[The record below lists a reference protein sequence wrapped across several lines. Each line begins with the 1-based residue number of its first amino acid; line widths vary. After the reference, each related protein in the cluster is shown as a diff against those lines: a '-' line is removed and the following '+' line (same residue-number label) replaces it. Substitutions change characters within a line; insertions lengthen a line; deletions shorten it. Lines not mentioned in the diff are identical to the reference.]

1 MRLTMIVLAVVAL
14 GITPAAAQTYD
25 ALTPEVREF
34 VSVGGPLIALTH
46 VQLIDGTGSAP
57 FQDHTI
63 VIADGRVQT
72 VGPTGGVAI
81 PSGADVHDLTGH
93 TVIPGIVGMHNHTF
107 YRGVRGTPGETTAQ
121 LDVSSPRLYLANGV
135 TTVRTTGSISPYSEL
150 NVKHQI
156 DSGEA
161 PGPRMY
167 VTGPYFDGEGAPVS
181 RYQPASPE
189 DAKRVV
195 RYWVEEGVTWF
206 KAYANIKGENLKA
219 IIDEAH
225 RLGAKVTGHLCSVT
239 FGEAMELEI
248 DNLEHGFLT
257 ASDFE
262 VDKPQDVC
270 PAGFIQRLAD
280 VDVEGPEA
288 QDLIQDLVRSGTPIT
303 STLSAYEFLFVPG
316 GRPIEERVLEMM
328 PPQLSEWYVLAHAAL
343 LERER
348 EFRADPEVGED
359 DPWPFSQVFWNAQA
373 FERSFVDQGGL
384 LVAGH
389 GSVLPGPPRIRRSA
403 QLPTSLCVG
412 VLPVAGRADH
422 VGERRQSPRRPGL
435 VRHDHRG
442 QVGRSRGHRRRPDER
457 SGRHPERQDRLQGRC
472 GIRSGEAVGLGAWD
486 RRPSVGLYPAEAEAR
501 FGDEM

>member
-1 MRLTMIVLAVVAL
+1 MRARVRIGIPERLVLGVGIMVAL
-14 GITPAAAQTYD
+14 WISPAAAQTYD
-25 ALTPEVREF
+25 TLTPQVREF
-34 VSVGGPLIALTH
+34 VSVGAPLIALTH

-57 FQDHTI
+57 AQDQTV
-63 VIADGRVQT
+63 VIRDGRVEA
-72 VGPTGGVAI
+72 VGRSGSVPI

-93 TVIPGIVGMHNHTF
+93 TVIPGLVGLHNHTF

-121 LDVSSPRLYLANGV
+121 LDVSSPRLYLASGV
-135 TTVRTTGSISPYSEL
+135 TTIRTTGSISPYSEL

-225 RLGAKVTGHLCSVT
+225 RLGAKVTGHLCSVS

-270 PAGFIQRLAD
+270 PPGFIRRLAD
-280 VDVEGPEA
+280 VDIEGPQA
-288 QDLIQDLVRSGTPIT
+288 QDLIQDLIRSGTPIT
-303 STLSAYEFLFVPG
+303 STLSAYEFGFVPG
-316 GRPIEERVLEMM
+316 GRPIEDRVLEMM
-328 PPQLSEWYVLAHAAL
+328 PTELAEWYVVAHQAL
-343 LERER
+343 IDRER
-348 EFRADPEVGED
+348 EFRADPGVGED
-359 DPWPFSQVFWNAQA
+359 DPWPFAQVFRNAQA
-373 FERSFVDQGGL
+373 FERSFVEQGGL
-384 LVAGH
+384 LVAGTDPCCP
-389 GSVLPGPPRIRRSA
+389 VLPGFGDQRNFELLSASGFSPVQVVQIMAANGARVLDGQDSFGTVTPGKLADLVVIEGDLTSDPVVIQNVRIVFKEG
-403 QLPTSLCVG
+403 VG
-412 VLPVAGRADH
+412 FDPEKLLA
-422 VGERRQSPRRPGL
+422 S
-435 VRHDHRG
+435 VRG
-442 QVGRSRGHRRRPDER
+442 M
-457 SGRHPERQDRLQGRC
+457 
-472 GIRSGEAVGLGAWD
+472 VGL
-486 RRPSVGLYPAEAEAR
+486 R
-501 FGDEM
+501 

>member
-1 MRLTMIVLAVVAL
+1 MRHTLVVTVTTVLATLGL
-14 GITPAAAQTYD
+14 GIGPAIAQTYD
-25 ALTPEVREF
+25 VLTPQVREF

-46 VQLIDGTGSAP
+46 VQLIDGTGAP
-57 FQDHTI
+57 PSMDQTI

-72 VGPTGGVAI
+72 VGPTGDLTI
-81 PSGADVHDLTGH
+81 PSGADVRDLTGH

-121 LDVSSPRLYLANGV
+121 LDVSAPRLYLANGV
-135 TTVRTTGSISPYSEL
+135 TTIRTTGSISPYSEL

-262 VDKPQDVC
+262 ADKPQDVC
-270 PAGFIQRLAD
+270 PPGFIQRLAD
-280 VDVEGPEA
+280 VDVEGVEA

-303 STLSAYEFLFVPG
+303 STLAAYEFGFVPG

-328 PPQLSEWYVLAHAAL
+328 PSELSEWYVVAHEAL
-343 LERER
+343 VERER
-348 EFRADPEVGED
+348 EFRADPDIGEY
-359 DPWPFSQVFWNAQA
+359 DPWPFAQVFWNAQA
-373 FERSFVDQGGL
+373 FERSFVEQGGL
-384 LVAGH
+384 LVAGTDPCCP
-389 GSVLPGPPRIRRSA
+389 VLPGFGDQRNFELLSASGFSPSQVVQIMSANGAIVLDGQDSFGTVTPGKLADLLVIEGDLTSDPVVIQNVRIVFKEG
-403 QLPTSLCVG
+403 VG
-412 VLPVAGRADH
+412 YDPEKLLD
-422 VGERRQSPRRPGL
+422 S
-435 VRHDHRG
+435 VRG
-442 QVGRSRGHRRRPDER
+442 T
-457 SGRHPERQDRLQGRC
+457 
-472 GIRSGEAVGLGAWD
+472 VGL
-486 RRPSVGLYPAEAEAR
+486 R
-501 FGDEM
+501 